1 MFYLPHEL
9 GENCRTAGVE
19 FNALVNQHRLKV
31 ASALLLALST
41 ACSTTSVEPPKEPP
55 PEAPPFAQV
64 PHPSGL
70 GSGDLRAIFEQANS
84 PEPGAI
90 AGCDSDFFKLRERTN
105 SKAEL
110 DEGIKELVRSNPV
123 KYHWCFYSKLMEL
136 DASLKKD
143 VYVDQ
148 RQKDVTHTYL
158 FIAPVARAFL
168 SQFSDS
174 RYLRWAI
181 SRYRT
186 LSEYVFFRK
195 VEISPYLT
203 SEMVGASDPY
213 RFVNTAEEQDMSV
226 MEKYGL
232 GEPAPSSDVNRAIA
246 AAPDA
251 LPLPDAALPLPLPSP
266 TP

>member
-19 FNALVNQHRLKV
+19 YLALTILHRQPRLKI
-31 ASALLLALST
+31 AAALLLALST
-41 ACSTTSVEPPKEPP
+41 ACSTTSVEPPREPP
-55 PEAPPFAQV
+55 PEPPTYSQV

-70 GSGDLRAIFEQANS
+70 GNGDLRAIFQQSNS
-84 PEPGAI
+84 PDPTVVQ
-90 AGCDSDFFKLRERTN
+90 GCDSDFFKLRERTN
-105 SKAEL
+105 SKDEL
-110 DEGIKELVRSNPV
+110 NEGIKELVRSNPV
-123 KYHWCFYSKLMEL
+123 KYHWCFYSKILEL
-136 DASLKKD
+136 DAALKKD
-143 VYVDQ
+143 AYVDQ
-148 RQKDVTHTYL
+148 RQKDVIHAYL

-203 SEMVGASDPY
+203 SEMVGAADPY

-232 GEPAPSSDVNRAIA
+232 GEPSTPSGVNRDIA
-246 AAPDA
+246 AVPETATE
-251 LPLPDAALPLPLPSP
+251 ALPLPLPDPSH
-266 TP
+266 